1 MIKMAKTIVGIDVA
15 KLKAD
20 VCILPSEE
28 RLVVKEEEYDALI
41 EKLAALSPDLIILEA
56 TGGYEQPIT
65 VRLAD
70 AGLPFFI
77 ANPARV
83 RAYAKALGFLAK
95 TDAIDAYVIA
105 RFGLDTK
112 LKPRQLDEQKSAEM
126 QAFLTR
132 RRQLINM
139 RTAERNRHKQVR
151 VAEIR
156 AEIKE
161 TIQYLDSKLKE
172 VDGKID
178 DFIKQ
183 NPTWTE
189 KKDIITSVPGVGD
202 QTARVLITEL
212 PELGKLNRSQIARLA
227 GVAPINQDSG
237 QFRGQRHIAG
247 GRMYVRCALYMACL
261 TGVRTN
267 PVIRAYYKRL
277 VANGKKKKEALVA
290 CMRKLLI
297 ILNTMMRNKVK
308 FSPIFN

>member
-1 MIKMAKTIVGIDVA
+1 MPKHVIGIDVA
-15 KLKAD
+15 KSKVD
-20 VCILPSEE
+20 VCCLPSEE
-28 RLVVKEEEYDALI
+28 RFVVKEEEYDSLV
-41 EKLAALSPDLIILEA
+41 EKLRSFSPGLIVLEA

-65 VRLAD
+65 ARLAE
-70 AGLPFFI
+70 AGLPFFV

-83 RAYAKALGFLAK
+83 RSYAKALNFLAK

-105 RFGLDTK
+105 RFGLDTD

-139 RTAERNRHKQVR
+139 RTAERNRFKQVR
-151 VAEIR
+151 VAKIR

-161 TIQYLDSKLKE
+161 TIQYLDAKLKD
-172 VDGKID
+172 VDHDID

-183 NPTWTE
+183 NPVWSE
-189 KKDIITSVPGVGD
+189 KKDIVTSVPGVGD
-202 QTARVLITEL
+202 QTARVLVTEL
-212 PELGKLNRSQIARLA
+212 PELGHLNRREIARLA

-261 TGVRTN
+261 TAVRANQT
-267 PVIRAYYKRL
+267 IRTYYKHL

-297 ILNTMMRNKVK
+297 ILNTMIKNKSYFAPV
-308 FSPIFN
+308 SS

>member
-1 MIKMAKTIVGIDVA
+1 MAKTIIGIDVA
-15 KLKAD
+15 KNKID
-20 VCILPSEE
+20 VCCLPSEE
-28 RLVVKEEEYDALI
+28 HFVVKEAEYDSFI
-41 EKLAALSPDLIILEA
+41 EKLVSLTPDLIVLEA

-83 RAYAKALGFLAK
+83 RSYAKALGFLAK

-105 RFGLDTK
+105 RFGLDVK
-112 LKPRQLDEQKSAEM
+112 LSPRQLDEEKNAEM

-132 RRQLINM
+132 RRQLVNM
-139 RTAERNRHKQVR
+139 RTAERNRSKQVR

-156 AEIKE
+156 AEIQE
-161 TIQYLDSKLKE
+161 TIRYLDSKLKAA
-172 VDGKID
+172 DRKID

-183 NPTWTE
+183 NPLWIE

-212 PELGKLNRSQIARLA
+212 PELGRLNRGQIAKLA

-247 GRMYVRCALYMACL
+247 GRMHVRCALYMACL
-261 TGVRTN
+261 TGVRIN
-267 PVIRAYYKRL
+267 PIIRTYYTRL
-277 VANGKKKKEALVA
+277 VASGKKKKEALVA

-297 ILNTMMRNKVK
+297 ILNTMLKNKTM
-308 FSPIFN
+308 FSPVF

>member
-1 MIKMAKTIVGIDVA
+1 MAKIIIGIDVA
-15 KLKAD
+15 KNKVD

-28 RLVVKEEEYDALI
+28 RLVVKEEEYDSLI
-41 EKLAALSPDLIILEA
+41 EKLATLSPDLIVLEA
-56 TGGYEQPIT
+56 TGGYEQPLT
-65 VRLAD
+65 VGLAD
-70 AGLPFFI
+70 AGLPFFV

-105 RFGLDTK
+105 RFGLDTD
-112 LKPRQLDEQKSAEM
+112 LQPRQLDEQKSAQM

-139 RTAERNRHKQVR
+139 RTAERNRFKQVR
-151 VAEIR
+151 VTEIR
-156 AEIKE
+156 AEIQE
-161 TIQYLDSKLKE
+161 TIRYLDSKLKDT
-172 VDGKID
+172 DGKLD

-183 NPTWTE
+183 NPIWTE
-189 KKDIITSVPGVGD
+189 KKGIITSVPGVGN

-212 PELGKLNRSQIARLA
+212 PELGHLNRGQIARLV

-267 PVIRAYYKRL
+267 PVIRTYYKHL

-297 ILNTMMRNKVK
+297 ILNTMLKNKTT
-308 FSPIFN
+308 FSPVFN

>member
-1 MIKMAKTIVGIDVA
+1 MAKSIVGIDVA
-15 KLKAD
+15 KNKVD
-20 VCILPSEE
+20 VCFLPSEE
-28 RLVVKEEEYDALI
+28 RAGFTEEEYDSLI
-41 EKLAALSPDLIILEA
+41 EKLGALSPDLIVLEA
-56 TGGYEQPIT
+56 TGGYEQPIV

-70 AGLPFFI
+70 AGLPFFV

-83 RAYAKALGFLAK
+83 RNYAKALNFLAK

-105 RFGLDTK
+105 RFGLDTD
-112 LKPRQLDEQKSAEM
+112 LKPRQLDEQKDAEM

-139 RTAERNRHKQVR
+139 RIAERNRFKQAR

-156 AEIKE
+156 AEIKD
-161 TIQYLDSKLKE
+161 TIQYLDEKLKS
-172 VDGKID
+172 VDNNID
-178 DFIKQ
+178 GFIKQ
-183 NPTWTE
+183 NPVWTE
-189 KKDIITSVPGVGD
+189 KKDIVTSVPGVGD

-212 PELGKLNRSQIARLA
+212 PELGHLNRGQIARLA

-261 TGVRTN
+261 TGVRAN
-267 PVIRAYYKRL
+267 PVIRAYYKHL
-277 VANGKKKKEALVA
+277 IANGKKKKEALVA

-297 ILNTMMRNKVK
+297 ILNTMVKNKTH
-308 FSPIFN
+308 FSPIFA

>member
-1 MIKMAKTIVGIDVA
+1 MAKTIIGIDVA
-15 KLKAD
+15 KNKID
-20 VCILPSEE
+20 VCCLPSEE
-28 RLVVKEEEYDALI
+28 HFVVKEAEYDSFI
-41 EKLAALSPDLIILEA
+41 EKLVSLTPDLIVLEA

-83 RAYAKALGFLAK
+83 RSYAKALGFLAK

-105 RFGLDTK
+105 RFGLDVK
-112 LKPRQLDEQKSAEM
+112 LSPRQLDEGKNAEM

-132 RRQLINM
+132 RRQLVNM
-139 RTAERNRHKQVR
+139 RTAERNRSKQVR

-156 AEIKE
+156 AEIQE
-161 TIQYLDSKLKE
+161 TIRYLDSKLKAA
-172 VDGKID
+172 DRKID

-183 NPTWTE
+183 NPLWIE

-212 PELGKLNRSQIARLA
+212 PELGRLNRGQIAKLA

-247 GRMYVRCALYMACL
+247 GRMHVRCALYMACL
-261 TGVRTN
+261 TGVRIN
-267 PVIRAYYKRL
+267 PIIRTYYTRL
-277 VANGKKKKEALVA
+277 VASGKKKKEALVA

-297 ILNTMMRNKVK
+297 ILNTMLKNKTM
-308 FSPIFN
+308 FSPVF